1 MIDQRRHVGSTVVKK
16 LLALVFA
23 VPFLVGPAL
32 ADEKTV
38 RANCSTEILK
48 STAATRGD
56 LKSFRVAKSGGGYQ
70 MSGQTQENRT
80 VVCSADEDGHVTFVS
95 ER

>member
-1 MIDQRRHVGSTVVKK
+1 VKR

-23 VPFLVGPAL
+23 LPFLVGPAL
-32 ADEKTV
+32 ADEKAV
-38 RANCSTEILK
+38 RTNCSTEILK

-56 LKSFRVAKSGGGYQ
+56 LKSFRIAKSGSGYQ
-70 MSGQTQENRT
+70 MSGQTQENHT